1 MLEPVEDQ
9 YQIIGHVVNAHGV
22 KGEVLVQPGF
32 EDPGLFDSLSLL
44 HYQNARGELVPARIE
59 RVRLQQKGDRLSFFV
74 KFEHI
79 SDRNEATELRGSPLY
94 VHRNKFAVA
103 VEVEQPRDYRSWKA
117 CGEDGSPLGTVTAML
132 ENPAHPILG
141 ITLEED
147 GRELLVPFVDEYIVS
162 VDDEAEEIRCRRL
175 DQLAGL

>member
-9 YQIIGHVVNAHGV
+9 YQVIGHVVNAHGV

-32 EDPGLFDSLSLL
+32 ESPDLFDGLSLL

-59 RVRLQQKGDRLSFFV
+59 RFRTQQKGDRLSFFV

-79 SDRNEATELRGSPLY
+79 SDRNEAAELRGTPLF
-94 VHRNKFAVA
+94 VHRDKFAVT
-103 VEVEQPRDYRSWKA
+103 EEELPKDYRSWRA
-117 CGEDGSPLGTVTAML
+117 CGEDGSPIGTVTAML
-132 ENPAHPILG
+132 ENPAHPILE
-141 ITLEED
+141 ITLEAD

-162 VDDEAEEIRCRRL
+162 VDEKAEEIRCRRL